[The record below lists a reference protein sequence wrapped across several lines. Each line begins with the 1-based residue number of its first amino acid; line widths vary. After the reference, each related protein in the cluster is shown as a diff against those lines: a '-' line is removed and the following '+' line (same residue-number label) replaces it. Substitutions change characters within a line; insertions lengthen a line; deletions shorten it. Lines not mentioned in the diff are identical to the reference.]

1 MGDDDDG
8 HALFVQLLE
17 DTHDIFAGLRVQG
30 AGRFVGQQQT
40 GAVDQGTGNGDA
52 LLLTAGEFIGAV
64 VGAFPQADTGERFQR
79 HLGGVAGRDAGVEE
93 RQLNLTLG
101 AGAGEQVKALE
112 DETDFPVAHGG

>member
-52 LLLTAGEFIGAV
+52 LLLTAREFIRAV
-64 VGAFPQADTGERFQR
+64 VGAFPQADTG
-79 HLGGVAGRDAGVEE
+79 
-93 RQLNLTLG
+93 
-101 AGAGEQVKALE
+101 
-112 DETDFPVAHGG
+112 